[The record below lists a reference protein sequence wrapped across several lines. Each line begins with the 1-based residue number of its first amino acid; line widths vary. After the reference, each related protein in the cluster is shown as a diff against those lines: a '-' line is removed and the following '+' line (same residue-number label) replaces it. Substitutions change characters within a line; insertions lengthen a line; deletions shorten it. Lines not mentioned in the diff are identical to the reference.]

1 MNNLV
6 IIEIL
11 HLETGN
17 RWWQVIE
24 NDDHAFPILAI
35 FTTKEEAEDFVKGKI
50 NKYPLP
56 DTPSITYNT

>member
-56 DTPSITYNT
+56 D